1 MDRSEAKIRINK
13 LREEIKKR
21 NYEYFVLDK
30 SNVSE
35 AVRDSLKRELVELEN
50 TFPDLVTDDSPTQRV
65 GSVLS
70 GRFDKIKHL
79 TPKKSLQDAFSEE
92 DVREWGERISKLV
105 PNEKIEFVCELK
117 IDGLN
122 ITVYYK
128 NGKYVRALTR
138 GNGKEGED
146 VTHAVKT
153 IKSVPLE
160 LNENITVEASG
171 EVFMPKKSFDKLN
184 KERIENGEDEFA
196 NPRNAAAGSIRQ
208 LDPKIAASRNLDMF
222 FYELGKS
229 DIDDRIKKQEDLLNV
244 FTDIGLKTNHEW
256 KKCKSIDEVIEFCES
271 WHNKRE
277 KMPYEI
283 DGIVIKV
290 NSRRQHEK
298 MGFTAK
304 FPRFMLAYKFPAEQT
319 TTLLEDIQIQV
330 GRTGVL
336 TPVAHLKPVQVAGS
350 MVARATLHNEDEIK
364 KKDVRIGDT
373 VIIQKAGDIIPE
385 VVEVLKDMRTGN
397 EHKFIFPKTCPV
409 CGSRVERKEGESA
422 YRCMN
427 DDCPAKTRRNFYH
440 FVSKAAFNI
449 DGLGEKV
456 INQLLTFDLISDT
469 ADIFRLQV
477 ADFMTLPLFQEKRAQ
492 NLYEAIQLKKRI
504 SLDRFLFGL
513 GIRYLGE
520 KASYDLAK
528 FIVKNLKKSGAK
540 IPKYKVALVKKE
552 QVSLFDDDIV
562 EGEGQADELL
572 AKDFANDFSSLDLL
586 GTVVGVGREKI
597 ENIDGIG
604 DKVAGAVIDWF
615 ENKVNQH
622 LLKKFYDMGLVFF
635 MDLGKEK
642 KAFSGKIFVLTGTLQ
657 SLGRSRAKEI
667 IQNAGGVVSSSI
679 SAHTDYLIV
688 GENPGSKLKKAGE
701 LGVSV
706 LTEDEFI
713 KMSS

>member
-1 MDRSEAKIRINK
+1 MDRSEAEIRINK

-35 AVRDSLKRELVELEN
+35 AVRDSLKRELIELEN
-50 TFPDLVTDDSPTQRV
+50 FFPDLVSEDSPTQRV

-70 GRFDKIKHL
+70 GKFDKIQHL
-79 TPKKSLQDAFSEE
+79 TAKKSLQDAFSDE
-92 DVREWGERISKLV
+92 DVREWGERIVKLV

-122 ITVYYK
+122 ITVHYK

-153 IKSVPLE
+153 IESVPLE
-160 LNENITVEASG
+160 LNENVTVEASG
-171 EVFMPKKSFDKLN
+171 EVFMPKKSFDRLN
-184 KERIENGEDEFA
+184 KERGENGEDEFA

-208 LDPKIAASRNLDMF
+208 LDPQIAASRNLDMF
-222 FYELGKS
+222 FYELGQS
-229 DIDDRIKKQEDLLNV
+229 NIDDRIKKQEDLLNE
-244 FTDIGLKTNHEW
+244 FTKIGLKTNHEW
-256 KKCKSIDEVIEFCES
+256 KKCGSIDEVIKFCES
-271 WHNKRE
+271 WHDKRHE
-277 KMPYEI
+277 MPYEI

-290 NSRRQHEK
+290 NARSQHEK

-319 TTLLEDIQIQV
+319 TTRLEDIQIQV
-330 GRTGVL
+330 GRTGAL
-336 TPVAHLKPVQVAGS
+336 TPVAYLKPVKVAGS
-350 MVARATLHNEDEIK
+350 VVARATLHNEDEIK

-397 EHKFIFPKTCPV
+397 EHEFVFPQSCPV
-409 CGSRVERKEGESA
+409 CDGPVERKEGESA
-422 YRCMN
+422 YRCIN
-427 DDCPAKTRRNFYH
+427 DDCPAKTRRNFHH

-469 ADIFRLQV
+469 ADIFGLQI

-492 NLYEAIQLKKRI
+492 KIYEAIQMKNRI
-504 SLDRFLFGL
+504 SLERFLFGL

-528 FIVKNLKKSGAK
+528 FVAKNLKKSGAK
-540 IPKYKVALVKKE
+540 VPKYKVAVKA
-552 QVSLFDDDIV
+552 QVSLFDDDV
-562 EGEGQADELL
+562 VDDSGLDKAVADG
-572 AKDFANDFSSLDLL
+572 DFSTLDLL
-586 GTVVGVGREKI
+586 ETVIELGHERI
-597 ENIDGIG
+597 ENIEGIG
-604 DKVAGAVIDWF
+604 SKVAGSVTEWF
-615 ENKVNQH
+615 GNKSNKN
-622 LLKKFYDMGLVFF
+622 LLKKFYDAGLVFF
-635 MDLGKEK
+635 VDFGKEK
-642 KAFSGKIFVLTGTLQ
+642 EAFSGKTFVLTGTLQ
-657 SLGRSRAKEI
+657 SIGRSRAKEMVKS
-667 IQNAGGVVSSSI
+667 AGGSVSSSV
-679 SAHTDYLIV
+679 SPHTDYVIV
-688 GENPGSKLKKAGE
+688 GENPGSKFKKASE
-701 LGVSV
+701 LGVTI
-706 LTEDEFI
+706 LTEEEFI
-713 KMSS
+713 KMLN